1 MRVRRIVL
9 GTSGLA
15 LVAAAVWVARWKPLA
30 VSGDAPADGYTRV
43 RGVVHVH
50 TTLSDGGG
58 TPQEVAAAAK
68 RAGLDFVVITDH
80 NNLDAKSFEGYH
92 DGVLV
97 LVGSEIST
105 AASGHVLGL
114 GLREDPAFR
123 FSGDPRDAL
132 DDIHLLGGHAFAA
145 HPSSARPDF
154 RWTAWD
160 LPGPWGLELINGDS
174 QWRAAGWGRLLRT
187 GALYGLNPRYALL
200 GSLTPPDGTLAQWDR
215 LLAARPV
222 AGIAGAD
229 AHNRVVVRGEKG
241 IRFPSYE
248 SVFGLAVNHVL
259 LDRPLSGDAAA
270 DGTAVVDALGR
281 GQSYVG
287 LDALAPAGGFFFTA
301 ESPAGRATMGGTI
314 APDPA
319 PRLRAGGRLPE
330 GARLR
335 LLRDGQALMEGETAL
350 DLPAP
355 GPGVYRV
362 EVHVPGRRVPWV
374 LSNPIDVFSPVAA
387 EGRLRRA
394 EWASPPPA
402 PAAAALIDGFEGR
415 TTFEPGSV
423 PESALRRPILDAAG
437 GEDGRGA
444 ARLQFRVEPPSPSQ
458 PDPFAA
464 LVDWTHRDLTGR
476 TGLVFSIRADGVY
489 RIWVQVRDE
498 NPASADG
505 GTEWWFASVRTAP
518 EWRRVAVPFASLRS
532 INPNTDRRL
541 DLDKVRA
548 LVFVLDR
555 GSVRAGTDGT
565 IWLDEV
571 GLF

>member
-1 MRVRRIVL
+1 MSVRRIV
-9 GTSGLA
+9 
-15 LVAAAVWVARWKPLA
+15 AAAFLIALIAGGVWVARWEPLA
-30 VSGDAPADGYTRV
+30 VSGPAPDDGYTRV

-58 TPQEVAAAAK
+58 TPQDVAAAAK
-68 RAGLDFVVITDH
+68 RAGLDFVAITDH
-80 NNLDAKSFEGYH
+80 NNLDAKPFEGYH

-97 LVGSEIST
+97 LVGSEVST
-105 AASGHVLGL
+105 ASSGHVLGL

-132 DDIHLLGGHAFAA
+132 DDIHLLGGEAFAT

-200 GSLTPPDGTLAQWDR
+200 GSLTPPDDTLAQWDR

-229 AHNRVVVRGEKG
+229 AHNRVVVRKERGV
-241 IRFPSYE
+241 RFPSYE

-270 DGTAVVDALGR
+270 DGRAVVDALAR

-301 ESPAGRATMGGTI
+301 ESPAARATMGGTI

-319 PRLRAGGRLPE
+319 PRLRGGGRLPG

-335 LLRDGQALMEGETAL
+335 LLRDGQPLLEAETAL
-350 DLPAP
+350 DVAAP

-362 EVHVPGRRVPWV
+362 EARVPGREVPWL
-374 LSNPIDVFSPVAA
+374 LSNAIAVFAPADAAARSARAAWPEPPEPPAATAVLDAFEGPTSFAA
-387 EGRLRRA
+387 EFDESSA
-394 EWASPPPA
+394 METPVVA
-402 PAAAALIDGFEGR
+402 PAAGPDG
-415 TTFEPGSV
+415 
-423 PESALRRPILDAAG
+423 SA
-437 GEDGRGA
+437 A
-444 ARLQFRVEPPSPSQ
+444 ARLAFRLGAPGPGRPYTWC
-458 PDPFAA
+458 A
-464 LVDWTHRDLTGR
+464 LVSRQPRDLSAGS
-476 TGLVFSIRADGVY
+476 GLVFSVRADRTY
-489 RIWVQVRDE
+489 RIWVQVRDA
-498 NPASADG
+498 NPASADE
-505 GTEWWFASVRTAP
+505 GTEWWFASVRAGP

-532 INPNTDRRL
+532 INPKTDGRL
-541 DLDKVRA
+541 DLDEVRQ
-548 LVFVLDR
+548 LVFVLD
-555 GSVRAGTDGT
+555 GAAVKPGTEGAL
-565 IWLDEV
+565 WLDNL
-571 GLF
+571 GLY

>member
-1 MRVRRIVL
+1 VTARRIAVVAAVA
-9 GTSGLA
+9 A
-15 LVAAAVWVARWKPLA
+15 LVAGAVWVARRQPLE
-30 VSGDAPADGYTRV
+30 VSGPAPDDGYTRV

-58 TPQEVAAAAK
+58 TPQDVAAAAR

-97 LVGSEIST
+97 LVGSEVST
-105 AASGHVLGL
+105 ASSGHVLGL

-187 GALYGLNPRYALL
+187 AALYGLNPRYALL
-200 GSLTPPDGTLAQWDR
+200 GSLTPPTDTLAQWDR
-215 LLAARPV
+215 LLASRP
-222 AGIAGAD
+222 APGIAGAD
-229 AHNRVVVRGEKG
+229 AHNRVVVRKEKG
-241 IRFPSYE
+241 VRFPSYE

-270 DGTAVVDALGR
+270 DGTAVVDALARGR
-281 GQSYVG
+281 SYVG
-287 LDALAPAGGFFFTA
+287 LDALAPAGGFSFTA

-314 APDPA
+314 APEPT
-319 PRLRAGGRLPE
+319 PRLRAGGRLPK

-335 LLRDGQALMEGETAL
+335 LLRDGQALRESETAL

-362 EVHVPGRRVPWV
+362 EVHVPGREVPWV
-374 LSNPIDVFSPVAA
+374 LSNPIDVFAPA
-387 EGRLRRA
+387 EAEARSRRA
-394 EWASPPPA
+394 DRPVPPSLPA
-402 PAAAALIDGFEGR
+402 VRQVIDGFEGR

-423 PESALRRPILDAAG
+423 PESALRRDVLDPAG
-437 GEDGRGA
+437 GADGRGA
-444 ARLQFRVEPPSPSQ
+444 ARLRFQLVPPSASQ
-458 PDPFAA
+458 QDPFAA
-464 LVDWTHRDLTGR
+464 LVDWTHRDLSGAS
-476 TGLVFSIRADGVY
+476 GLVFSIRADGVY
-489 RIWVQVRDE
+489 RMWVQVRDE

-532 INPNTDRRL
+532 INPNTDRQL

-555 GSVRAGTDGT
+555 GSVRVGTDGT